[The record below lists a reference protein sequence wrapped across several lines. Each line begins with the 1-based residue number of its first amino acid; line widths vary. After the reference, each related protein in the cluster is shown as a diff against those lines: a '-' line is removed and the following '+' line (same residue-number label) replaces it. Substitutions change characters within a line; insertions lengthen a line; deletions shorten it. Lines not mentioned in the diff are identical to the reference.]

1 VQFLTFSQDNEPEQ
15 SPTIPHIQLQP
26 RVYSPSHER
35 DRSDASSIYSSG
47 NRLSTFQAYQ
57 AYHEDADKKDTDRSA
72 SAASGVTYGLSS
84 TDGSGRTS
92 ILAQSTDNNVNQRP
106 KSSNLLAPGP
116 GGKDTRLSEFYE
128 AYYRNST
135 LGPAQAVDT
144 KKQAM
149 DRQSAIMEVDSPMA
163 SPLFPKNQQPGAAY

>member
-1 VQFLTFSQDNEPEQ
+1 MQFLTFSQDNEPEQ
-15 SPTIPHIQLQP
+15 SPTVPHIQLQP

-35 DRSDASSIYSSG
+35 DGSDASSIYSSG

-57 AYHEDADKKDTDRSA
+57 AYHNDADKKDTHRSA
-72 SAASGVTYGLSS
+72 SAASDGTYDLPSADRSDRTSVLAAS
-84 TDGSGRTS
+84 TDKDVG
-92 ILAQSTDNNVNQRP
+92 QRP

-135 LGPAQAVDT
+135 LGPAQPVVP

-149 DRQSAIMEVDSPMA
+149 DRQSTIMEVDSPMA
-163 SPLFPKNQQPGAAY
+163 SPLFPKNQEPGAVF

>member
-1 VQFLTFSQDNEPEQ
+1 
-15 SPTIPHIQLQP
+15 
-26 RVYSPSHER
+26 VYSPSHER
-35 DRSDASSIYSSG
+35 DGSDASSIYSGG

-57 AYHEDADKKDTDRSA
+57 AYQKEANKKDTDRLYRSA
-72 SAASGVTYGLSS
+72 SAASSETYNLSS

-92 ILAQSTDNNVNQRP
+92 ILAVSTDNDQRP

-135 LGPAQAVDT
+135 LGPAQPVDSS
-144 KKQAM
+144 KQATN
-149 DRQSAIMEVDSPMA
+149 RQSTILEVDSPMA
-163 SPLFPKNQQPGAAY
+163 SPMFPMPKTQQPGAAY